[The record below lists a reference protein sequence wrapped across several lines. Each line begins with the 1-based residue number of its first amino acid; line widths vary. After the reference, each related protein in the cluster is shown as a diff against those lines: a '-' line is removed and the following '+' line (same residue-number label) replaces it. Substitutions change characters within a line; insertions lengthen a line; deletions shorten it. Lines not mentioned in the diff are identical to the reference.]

1 VAVKAW
7 LHWIAPKGIHVSTDI
22 QLMSDRQYEVITL
35 LALGMTDETV
45 ARRLDVSPRTV
56 QRHVSQVMEQLG
68 VRSRLELGIRL
79 TKMGVL

>member
-1 VAVKAW
+1 M
-7 LHWIAPKGIHVSTDI
+7 STDI